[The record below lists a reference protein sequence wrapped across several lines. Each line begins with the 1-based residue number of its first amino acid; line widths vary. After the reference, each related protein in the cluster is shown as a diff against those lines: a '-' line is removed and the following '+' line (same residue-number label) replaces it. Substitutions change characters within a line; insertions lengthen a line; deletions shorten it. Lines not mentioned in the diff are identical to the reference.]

1 MQPSSQ
7 LQQNILQEPMPQ
19 HSKKPFRGQ
28 HTDDRFFMMHK
39 KSIRLKNFH
48 IIIIFGIVK

>member
-28 HTDDRFFMMHK
+28 QTDDRFFMMYK
-39 KSIRLKNFH
+39 NSNRLKNFH
-48 IIIIFGIVK
+48 IIIFFLIVK